1 MQPMSLS
8 PSLQRARSW
17 MHVQRPCVLFPGLA
31 VGVRRGG
38 SQRGKCVVAVVV
50 EVAVTMMVV
59 VVMVVVVMVKGL

>member
-1 MQPMSLS
+1 
-8 PSLQRARSW
+8 